1 MFRYMKWVYGLI
13 IVVLLSA
20 TALFSASTFAS
31 STCNFL
37 NSNNTLAAGAM
48 SVPANATPNT
58 AVKTVQTSFTFQ
70 CRQTAVTDTYAYS
83 THMMF
88 QSGSALVSGYNDIY
102 KTNIDGL
109 GVRYTV
115 SAPTCT
121 NAAAVHITG
130 TGNTEFDC
138 PFNTGTTY
146 IPAPMTVTTDFVVTG
161 TLPASA
167 TLTSVSVLNLAFT
180 ESDIPGGGPWRTTPL
195 TGAASGSI
203 TAATCSVNQKMVGV
217 TLDPVEIADLSSR
230 VGLTAAPKS
239 FNLSLTC
246 PAGIKAFVTLTD
258 NTNIAN
264 RTTTLGLTADSSA
277 KGVGIQ
283 ILNSSDIPVA
293 FGPDSAVAGN
303 TNQFLLGTSAG
314 GATQYPFKAQ
324 YISTGSIRAGSVNA
338 IATFTFSYQ

>member
-1 MFRYMKWVYGLI
+1 MCKKVSLKSCLI
-13 IVVLLSA
+13 LAALLSLNVLTSA
-20 TALFSASTFAS
+20 PALAV
-31 STCNFL
+31 STCNAY
-37 NSNNTLAAGAM
+37 NGTKAIAAGAL
-48 SVPANATPNT
+48 SIPANAAPGMV
-58 AVKTVQTSFTFQ
+58 VKSVQTASVMQ
-70 CRQTAVTDTYAYS
+70 CRDLTGTNTFTNNVDLLPVAP
-83 THMMF
+83 
-88 QSGSALVSGYNDIY
+88 LVAGYNDVY
-102 KTNIDGL
+102 QTNISGL
-109 GVRYTV
+109 GVRYTFN
-115 SAPTCT
+115 APNCT
-121 NAAAVHITG
+121 NASAVILTG
-130 TGNTEFDC
+130 TSKTRIVC
-138 PFNTGTTY
+138 PYSTGTAMVPYTLN
-146 IPAPMTVTTDFVVTG
+146 ANMDFVVTG

-167 TLTSVSVLNLAFT
+167 TLTSASEIKMYYVT
-180 ESDIPGGGPWRTTPL
+180 SDSGGPWTQESPL
-195 TGAASGSI
+195 SGAATGTV

-217 TLDPVEIADLSSR
+217 TLDPVEIGDLSSR

-303 TNQFLLGTSAG
+303 TNQFLLGTSTG

-324 YISTGSIRAGSVNA
+324 YISTGSIRAGSVSA
-338 IATFTFSYQ
+338 IATFTLSYQ